1 MKSATKFIGL
11 LLVASLWMP
20 VLTQAQENGFKFTT
34 VADIKTTPVKNQM
47 STGTCWSFATTSFIE
62 TELLR
67 MKKGEFDL
75 SEMYFARY
83 CYEDKADRYVRRS
96 GTANFG
102 AGGQAHDVMNV
113 VRKYGF
119 VTDTSYTGMK
129 SLYTFAKG
137 DPDRK
142 LKKYLDVV
150 MKKKNDTISS
160 VWKDSLNIYL
170 DTYLGKLPQKIV
182 VKDNALDPVAFAKST
197 GFNPDNYVE
206 ITSYSH
212 VPFYKRVMIDIQD
225 NWSQDLYYNLP
236 IDEMMEVIKSAL
248 KKGYSVCWDGDVS
261 ERGFSHRNGVAI
273 APETNVKLLETADR
287 PRWEN
292 LSDKDKMTQLYAFT
306 GPVPER
312 NITQEK
318 RQKSFDQQ
326 QTTDDHLMHFTGM
339 VTDQNGT
346 IYFKTKNSWSAT
358 SNKSGGYLN
367 MSEAYVRLNTI
378 AILVHKNAI
387 PRSISSKLGL

>member
-11 LLVASLWMP
+11 LLMASLWLP
-20 VLTQAQENGFKFTT
+20 VLAQAQENGFKFTT

-47 STGTCWSFATTSFIE
+47 RTGTCWSFATTSFIE

-83 CYEDKADRYVRRS
+83 CYADKADRYIRRS

-102 AGGQAHDVMNV
+102 AGGQAHDVLNV

-129 SLYTFAKG
+129 SEYTYAKG
-137 DPDRK
+137 DPDIK

-170 DTYLGKLPQKIV
+170 DTYLGKLPSKIV
-182 VKDNALDPVAFAKST
+182 VKDNPLDPVAFAKST

-236 IDEMMEVIKSAL
+236 IDEMMEVIKSEL

-261 ERGFSHRNGVAI
+261 EHGFSHKNGVAI
-273 APETNVKLLETADR
+273 APETDVKLMESADR
-287 PRWEN
+287 TKWE
-292 LSDKDKMTQLYAFT
+292 SMADKDKMAQLYAFT

-312 NITQEK
+312 KITQEK
-318 RQKSFDQQ
+318 RQKSFDTQ
-326 QTTDDHLMHFTGM
+326 QTTDDHLMHLTGM

-346 IYFKTKNSWSAT
+346 IYFKTKNSWGT
-358 SNKSGGYLN
+358 NRNTSGGYLN

-387 PRSISSKLGL
+387 PRSISSKLDL

>member
-1 MKSATKFIGL
+1 MKSATKFIGI
-11 LLVASLWMP
+11 LLVASLWLP

-34 VADIKTTPVKNQM
+34 VNDIKTTPVKNQM
-47 STGTCWSFATTSFIE
+47 RTGTCWSFATTSFIE

-67 MKKGEFDL
+67 MKKGEYDL

-83 CYEDKADRYVRRS
+83 CYEDKADRYVRRT

-119 VTDTSYTGMK
+119 VTDTAYTGMK
-129 SLYTFAKG
+129 SEYTFTKG

-170 DTYLGKLPQKIV
+170 DTYLGKLPSKIV
-182 VKDNALDPVAFAKST
+182 IKDNALDPVAFAKST

-273 APETNVKLLETADR
+273 APETNVKLLESADR
-287 PRWEN
+287 TKWE
-292 LSDKDKMTQLYAFT
+292 SIPDKEWMAKLYAFT

-387 PRSISSKLGL
+387 PRAISSKLGL

>member
-1 MKSATKFIGL
+1 MKSGIKFIGL
-11 LLVASLWMP
+11 LLVASLCLP
-20 VLTQAQENGFKFTT
+20 ALAQTQEKGFNFTT
-34 VADIKTTPVKNQM
+34 VIDLKTTPVKNQQR
-47 STGTCWSFATTSFIE
+47 TGTCWSFATTSFIE

-67 MKKGEFDL
+67 MNKGEYDL

-83 CYEDKADRYVRRS
+83 CYLDKADRYVRRS

-102 AGGQAHDVMNV
+102 AGGQAHDVLNV

-129 SLYTFAKG
+129 SEFTFAKG

-142 LKKYLDVV
+142 LKKYIDVV

-170 DTYLGKLPQKIV
+170 DTYLGKLPSKIV
-182 VKDNALDPVAFAKST
+182 VKENALDPVSFANST
-197 GFNPDNYVE
+197 GFNPDNYIE
-206 ITSYSH
+206 ITSYTH
-212 VPFYKRVMIDIQD
+212 VPFYKRVMIDIPD

-236 IDEMMEVIKSAL
+236 IDEMVEVIKSAL
-248 KKGYSVCWDGDVS
+248 KNGYSVCWDGDVS
-261 ERGFSHRNGVAI
+261 ERGFSHKNGVAI
-273 APETNVKLLETADR
+273 APETDVKLMESADR
-287 PRWEN
+287 ARWES
-292 LSDKDKMTQLYAFT
+292 LSDKDRMTQLYAFT

-346 IYFKTKNSWSAT
+346 IYFKTKNSWGT
-358 SNKSGGYLN
+358 DRNTSGGYLN

-378 AILVHKNAI
+378 AILIHKKALPKAI
-387 PRSISSKLGL
+387 SRKLGL

>member
-1 MKSATKFIGL
+1 MKSATKFIGIL
-11 LLVASLWMP
+11 LMAALWLP

-67 MKKGEFDL
+67 MKKGEYDL
-75 SEMYFARY
+75 SEMFFARY
-83 CYEDKADRYVRRS
+83 CYEDKADRYVRRT

-119 VTDTSYTGMK
+119 VTDTSYSGMK

-170 DTYLGKLPQKIV
+170 DIYLGKLPSKIV
-182 VKDNALDPVAFAKST
+182 VKGNALDPVAFAKST

-273 APETNVKLLETADR
+273 APETNVKLLESADR
-287 PRWEN
+287 TKWE
-292 LSDKDKMTQLYAFT
+292 SIPDKVWMAQLYAFT

-346 IYFKTKNSWSAT
+346 IYFKTKNSWSAA
-358 SNKSGGYLN
+358 SNKSGGFLN

-387 PRSISSKLGL
+387 PKAISKKLGL

>member
-11 LLVASLWMP
+11 LLMASLWLP
-20 VLTQAQENGFKFTT
+20 VLAQAQENGFKFTT

-47 STGTCWSFATTSFIE
+47 RTGTCWSFATTSFIE

-83 CYEDKADRYVRRS
+83 CYADKADRYIRRS

-102 AGGQAHDVMNV
+102 AGGQAHDVLNV

-129 SLYTFAKG
+129 SEYTYAKG
-137 DPDRK
+137 DPDIK

-170 DTYLGKLPQKIV
+170 DTYLGKLPSKIV
-182 VKDNALDPVAFAKST
+182 VKDNPLDPVAFAKST

-236 IDEMMEVIKSAL
+236 IDEMMEVIKSEL

-261 ERGFSHRNGVAI
+261 EHGFSHKNGVAI
-273 APETNVKLLETADR
+273 APETDVKLMESADR
-287 PRWEN
+287 TKWE
-292 LSDKDKMTQLYAFT
+292 SMADKDKMAQLYAFT

-312 NITQEK
+312 KITQEK
-318 RQKSFDQQ
+318 RQKSFDTQ
-326 QTTDDHLMHFTGM
+326 QTTDDHLMHLTGM

-346 IYFKTKNSWSAT
+346 IYFKTKNSWGT
-358 SNKSGGYLN
+358 NRNTSGGYLN

-387 PRSISSKLGL
+387 PRTISSKLDL

>member
-1 MKSATKFIGL
+1 MKSTTKFIGL
-11 LLVASLWMP
+11 LLIASLWLP
-20 VLTQAQENGFKFTT
+20 KLSQAQEKGFIFTT
-34 VADIKTTPVKNQM
+34 VTDIKTTPVKNQQR
-47 STGTCWSFATTSFIE
+47 TGTCWSFATTSFIE

-67 MKKGEFDL
+67 MKKGEYDL

-83 CYEDKADRYVRRS
+83 CYTDKADRYVRRS

-102 AGGQAHDVMNV
+102 AGGQAHDVLNV

-129 SLYTFAKG
+129 SEYTFAKG
-137 DPDRK
+137 DPDKK

-170 DTYLGKLPQKIV
+170 DTYLGKLPSKIV

-206 ITSYSH
+206 ITSYAH
-212 VPFYKRVMIDIQD
+212 VPFYKRVMIDIPD

-273 APETNVKLLETADR
+273 APETDVKLMESADR
-287 PRWEN
+287 PRWES

-326 QTTDDHLMHFTGM
+326 QTTDDHLMHLTGI

-346 IYFKTKNSWSAT
+346 IYFKTKNSWSAN
-358 SNKSGGYLN
+358 SNKFGGYLN

-387 PRSISSKLGL
+387 PRSMSAKLGL